1 MSFSADV
8 KEELSKI
15 NIFSNVDAV
24 KSEIYGYLLT
34 VNNENSK
41 IKFLTENEYNIN
53 RLNKLLNKL
62 KINYKIE
69 MNGKNYLIEFKKTD
83 FDFDITQ
90 ITSDDARKAMV
101 RGAFLGSG
109 SITEPNIRY
118 HLEIRLKKEA
128 RKRGTNSKHKLFW
141 NRGKKIR

>member
-15 NIFSNVDAV
+15 NVFSNINAV

-34 VNNENSK
+34 VNKNNNK

-62 KINYKIE
+62 KINYNIQ
-69 MNGKNYLIEFKKTD
+69 MNGKNYLIEFKKND
-83 FDFDITQ
+83 FNFDIFQ
-90 ITSDDARKAMV
+90 INSDDEKKAFV

-109 SITEPNIRY
+109 SITDPIRRY
-118 HLEIRLKKEA
+118 HMEIKLNEEK
-128 RKRGTNSKHKLFW
+128 RKRRINEKYKLFW
-141 NRGKKIR
+141 NKSKKVK

>member
-15 NIFSNVDAV
+15 NIFSNINAV

-34 VNNENSK
+34 VNRNQNK

-69 MNGKNYLIEFKKTD
+69 MKGKNYLIEFKKSD
-83 FDFDITQ
+83 FEFDTSQ
-90 ITSDDARKAMV
+90 INSDDERRALV

-109 SITEPNIRY
+109 SITDPNTRY
-118 HLEIRLKKEA
+118 HMEIKLNEEK
-128 RKRGTNSKHKLFW
+128 RKRRTNSKYKLFW
-141 NRGKKIR
+141 NKVKKTR

>member
-15 NIFSNVDAV
+15 NIFSNINAV

-34 VNNENSK
+34 VNRNQNK

-69 MNGKNYLIEFKKTD
+69 MKGKNYLILNLT
-83 FDFDITQ
+83 
-90 ITSDDARKAMV
+90 
-101 RGAFLGSG
+101 
-109 SITEPNIRY
+109 
-118 HLEIRLKKEA
+118 HLKLILMMKEELWLEE
-128 RKRGTNSKHKLFW
+128 LF
-141 NRGKKIR
+141 